1 MATQLKLGDI
11 RATVVRK
18 PIRNIHLSVH
28 PPTGRVTIAAPDW
41 VTADSIR
48 LFAINKLAWIRRQ
61 QRKQR
66 EQEREP
72 LSEYIERES
81 HYVWGRRYLLRV
93 VETDAPPAV
102 ELRHNKLMLQVRPG
116 ADWSKRHAVMEDWY
130 RTLLRDAVHSL
141 LTKWE
146 PIVGRKVEH
155 VFIQRMKTKW
165 GGCNHVRRNIRLN
178 TDLARKPRE
187 CLEYVLVH
195 ELVHLR
201 EPTHNQRFMQLMHEA
216 MPNWLHCRDE
226 LNRLPLRQEM

>member
-1 MATQLKLGDI
+1 MVTQLKVGEI

-41 VTADSIR
+41 VALDSIR

-66 EQEREP
+66 AQEREP
-72 LSEYIERES
+72 AREYIERES
-81 HYVWGRRYLLRV
+81 HYVWGRRYLLRL
-93 VETDAPPAV
+93 VEKDAPPSV

-116 ADWSKRHAVMEDWY
+116 ADWSKRHAIMEDWY
-130 RTLLRDAVHSL
+130 RRVLRDAAHSL
-141 LTKWE
+141 LEKWE
-146 PIVGRKVEH
+146 PIVGKRVEH
-155 VFIQRMKTKW
+155 VYIQRMKTKW
-165 GGCNHVRRNIRLN
+165 GGCNPVRRNIRLN

-195 ELVHLR
+195 ELAHLH
-201 EPTHNQRFMQLMHEA
+201 EPTHSAKFTALMDRM
-216 MPNWLHCRDE
+216 MPEWREVRSKLNE
-226 LNRLPLRQEM
+226 LSISSF